1 MTPVS
6 IGVLGIIALLV
17 LLFLRVPVGVSMI
30 VVAVTGNIIL
40 SDAGPALSKLGIDS
54 IALTQNHGMSVIP
67 LFILMGM
74 FLAKAGLGSAL
85 FEVINHFA
93 RRFRG
98 GMAVATLGA
107 SAGFGAVCGSVVAGV
122 STITQVSVPE
132 MVRSKYNPG
141 FAAGVSSA
149 GSAVGVVIPPSSA
162 LVVYGIL
169 TEESI
174 GQVMIGGIIPGFFT
188 IFLLILTVPIV
199 LLWKKDLAPAGDKGK
214 YQFPTDKLKLVWAV
228 PVIFFVCL
236 GGIYGGFFTPTE
248 AGSVGAIAS
257 LIFAVAVR
265 QMNWSIFKES
275 IKRAVRISAMTF
287 LIILGGQLFAQ
298 FLARS
303 HIPLRLGMWISGLD
317 VAPIIVIM
325 IMFLIYTIMG
335 LFMDEMSDL
344 IILTPILYPIAIAL
358 GYNGVWFGVLSI
370 MMLILGFI
378 TPPVGI
384 VTLVAS
390 SISGIPSIEV
400 FRYQWIFWITIIIS
414 VVLCVIFPQIIMFLP
429 NMMFAS

>member
-1 MTPVS
+1 MDPVS
-6 IGVLGIIALLV
+6 IGVLGVVALLI

-30 VVAVTGNIIL
+30 VVAVTGNMIL
-40 SDAGPALSKLGIDS
+40 SSPGPALYKLGIDAIS
-54 IALTQNHGMSVIP
+54 LTQNYGISLIP

-74 FLAKAGLGSAL
+74 FLAQAGLGGAL
-85 FEVINHFA
+85 FEFINFFV

-98 GMAVATLGA
+98 GMAIATLGA

-122 STITQVSVPE
+122 STITSVSVPE
-132 MVRSKYNPG
+132 MIKNKYNPG
-141 FAAGVSSA
+141 FSAGVSSA
-149 GSAVGVVIPPSSA
+149 GSAVGVVIPPSSG
-162 LVVYGIL
+162 LVIYGIL

-188 IFLLILTVPIV
+188 ILLLILTVPLV

-214 YQFPTDKLKLVWAV
+214 YPFPWDKLKLVWAV
-228 PVIFFVCL
+228 PVIFLICI

-248 AGSVGAIAS
+248 AGSVGAFAS
-257 LIFAVAVR
+257 LVFAIAVR
-265 QMNWSIFKES
+265 AMSWKVFKDSIT
-275 IKRAVRISAMTF
+275 RAVRISAMTF
-287 LIILGGQLFAQ
+287 LIIVGGQLFAQ

-303 HIPLRLGMWISGLD
+303 TIPATLGNFISHLD
-317 VAPIIVIM
+317 VAPFVIILLM
-325 IMFLIYTIMG
+325 LLIYTMMG
-335 LFMDEMSDL
+335 LFMDEASDL

-370 MMLILGFI
+370 MMLITGFI

-390 SISGIPSIEV
+390 SISGVPSGEV
-400 FRYQWIFWITIIIS
+400 FKYQWMFWITIMVAVI
-414 VVLCVIFPQIIMFLP
+414 LCIIFPDIIMFLP
-429 NMMFAS
+429 KMMYR

>member
-6 IGVLGIIALLV
+6 IGVLGIVALLI

-30 VVAVTGNIIL
+30 VVAITGNMIL
-40 SDAGPALSKLGIDS
+40 SSPGPALHKLGIDAIS
-54 IALTQNHGMSVIP
+54 LTQNYGISLIP

-74 FLAKAGLGSAL
+74 FLAKAGLGGAL
-85 FEVINHFA
+85 FEFINYFV

-122 STITQVSVPE
+122 STITSVSVPE
-132 MVRSKYNPG
+132 MIKNKYNPG
-141 FAAGVSSA
+141 FSAGVSSA

-188 IFLLILTVPIV
+188 IFLLILTVPFA
-199 LLWKKDLAPAGDKGK
+199 LLWKKDLAPAGDKTK
-214 YQFPTDKLKLVWAV
+214 HPFPWDKLKLVWAV
-228 PVIFFVCL
+228 PVIFFVCI

-248 AGSVGAIAS
+248 AGSVGAFAS
-257 LIFAVAVR
+257 LIFAIAVR
-265 QMNWSIFKES
+265 AMNWTVFKES
-275 IKRAVRISAMTF
+275 ITRAVRISAMTF
-287 LIILGGQLFAQ
+287 LIIVGGQLFAQ

-303 HIPLRLGMWISGLD
+303 TISAALGSYISGLD
-317 VAPIIVIM
+317 VAPFIIIM
-325 IMFLIYTIMG
+325 LMFLIYTVMG

-344 IILTPILYPIAIAL
+344 IILTPILYPIAITL

-390 SISGIPSIEV
+390 SISGVPSLDV
-400 FRYQWIFWITIIIS
+400 FRYQWMFWITIGIS
-414 VVLCVIFPQIIMFLP
+414 VILMVIFPNIIMFLP
-429 NMMFAS
+429 NMMFK

>member
-1 MTPVS
+1 MTPIS
-6 IGVLGIIALLV
+6 IGVLGILALLV
-17 LLFLRVPVGVSMI
+17 LLFLRVPIGVSMI
-30 VVAVTGNIIL
+30 TVAVTGNILL
-40 SDAGPALSKLGIDS
+40 SAPGPALLKLGIDAIS
-54 IALTQNHGMSVIP
+54 LTQNYGMSLIP

-74 FLAKAGLGSAL
+74 FLSKAGLGGAL
-85 FEVINHFA
+85 FEVINHYA
-93 RRFRG
+93 RKFKG
-98 GMAVATLGA
+98 GMAIACLGA

-122 STITQVSVPE
+122 STITTVSVPE
-132 MVRSKYNPG
+132 MVKSKYVPG

-188 IFLLILTVPIV
+188 IFLLMLTVPFC
-199 LLWKKDLAPAGDKGK
+199 LMWKKDLAPAGDRSKHE
-214 YQFPTDKLKLVWAV
+214 FPLDKLKLVWAV
-228 PVIFFVCL
+228 PVIFFICI

-248 AGSVGAIAS
+248 AGSVGALAS

-265 QMNWSIFKES
+265 AMNWVVLKES
-275 IKRAVRISAMTF
+275 LKRAVRIGAMTF
-287 LIILGGQLFAQ
+287 LILVGGQLLAQ

-303 HIPLRLGMWISGLD
+303 TIPMELGRLIGGLD
-317 VAPIIVIM
+317 VQPYVIIM
-325 IMFLIYTIMG
+325 LMLLLYTAMG

-344 IILTPILYPIAIAL
+344 IILTPILYPIAMML
-358 GYNGVWFGVLSI
+358 GYDGVWFGILSV
-370 MMLILGFI
+370 MMLITGFI

-390 SISGIPSIEV
+390 SISGIPSAEV
-400 FRYQWIFWITIIIS
+400 FKYQWMFWITIIIA
-414 VVLCVIFPQIIMFLP
+414 VILMIFFPNIILFLP
-429 NMMFAS
+429 NLMFQQ